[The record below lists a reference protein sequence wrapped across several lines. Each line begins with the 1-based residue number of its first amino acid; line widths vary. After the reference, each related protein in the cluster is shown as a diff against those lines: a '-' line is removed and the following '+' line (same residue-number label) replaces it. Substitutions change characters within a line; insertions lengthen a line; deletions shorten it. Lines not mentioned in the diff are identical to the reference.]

1 MVANATV
8 GVLQESSAEAAVE
21 ALKEYESPSAAVY
34 RGGHLINIPAAQ
46 LVVGDIIE
54 VEAGDLVPADARM
67 LIRISSSFD
76 VAQELLTGMY
86 PTRALSLSLSLS
98 RSLTSV
104 HIEFVTR

>member
-1 MVANATV
+1 M
-8 GVLQESSAEAAVE
+8 
-21 ALKEYESPSAAVY
+21 Y

-76 VAQELLTGMY
+76 VAQELLTGTY
-86 PTRALSLSLSLS
+86 PTLAHTHTHTHSLSLT
-98 RSLTSV
+98 RSLTLATLNSSLD
-104 HIEFVTR
+104 R